1 MADGPVP
8 EHEVRASARQEGDF
22 DALPDAPPNPSL
34 MRSTT
39 LREMRARHEQIR
51 RDEEQLR
58 SA

>member
-8 EHEVRASARQEGDF
+8 EHEVRAAARQEGDF
-22 DALPDAPPNPSL
+22 DGLPDAPPNPGL

-51 RDEEQLR
+51 RDEERL
-58 SA
+58 

>member
-8 EHEVRASARQEGDF
+8 EHEVRAAARQEGDF
-22 DALPDAPPNPSL
+22 DGLPDAPPNPSL

-51 RDEEQLR
+51 RDEERL
-58 SA
+58 